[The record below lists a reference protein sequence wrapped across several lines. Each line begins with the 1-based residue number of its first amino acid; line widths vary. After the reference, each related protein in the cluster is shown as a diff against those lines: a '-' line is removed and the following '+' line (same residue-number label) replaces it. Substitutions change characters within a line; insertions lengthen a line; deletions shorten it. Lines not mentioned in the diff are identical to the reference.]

1 MKHSSSIFL
10 LILTFLAL
18 ATGLVA
24 CDSGKET
31 PAQFESEKSA
41 AKPPAT
47 TAEHDVTLV
56 AGCSGCHGTDGVSS
70 RPDTPFIAGQSAKYL
85 EFAIRSYLITDRKH
99 DVMRQA
105 IFDVDVAE
113 RHELANY
120 YSKLTTK
127 WKGGSKSQKTGSL
140 QTNRRGASPE
150 SIRAGQALSKPCSG
164 CHGTDGNSI
173 KAGVPSLAGLQP
185 VYFVPAVKAYL
196 SGKRRGAAIMKN
208 FKLSL
213 TNNDINNLAAFYS
226 AQQRQRSPLTTTLQ
240 TVAPSDALTQRC
252 LGCHGHDGNSTHPA
266 MPSLAGQ
273 NATYLIKAMKKYRD
287 GKRGNKMMT
296 DVAKRLSDTD
306 IEGNATYF
314 ATRTPVKT
322 SQTSPANTL
331 PIFDPLGDGEK
342 LAASCNGC
350 HGSNGNNPNK
360 GTPRLAGLS
369 TTYLK
374 NTISSYRDKK
384 RNHPMMQMLAGF
396 LSETDIEKLSLY
408 YANQTPVKN
417 NKNSKI
423 GDSKSG
429 QELASSC
436 SGCHGKDG
444 NSQDSKIPSLAG
456 QDAAYLVSAINSYKG
471 GGTRNHSDMKGVVQE
486 LDIKA
491 KLNLAQFYS
500 EQSPAGETPRA
511 LEGPD
516 VLSKKC
522 NRCHGKNGGKPDP
535 EKPRIAGQRQS
546 YLVNTLTAYQK
557 GDRSNSTMQAMTG
570 ELWKVEIEAIAAFY
584 ASM

>member
-1 MKHSSSIFL
+1 MKNSLSIFL
-10 LILTFLAL
+10 LMLASSL
-18 ATGLVA
+18 LIA
-24 CDSGKET
+24 CDSDN
-31 PAQFESEKSA
+31 KSSSQVDNKKA
-41 AKPPAT
+41 DLAPPAKIAT
-47 TAEHDVTLV
+47 EHEVTLV
-56 AGCSGCHGTDGVSS
+56 AACSGCHGTDGVSS

-85 EFAIRSYLITDRKH
+85 EFAIRSYLLTDRNH
-99 DVMRQA
+99 EVMRQA
-105 IFDVDVAE
+105 TFDIDVAE
-113 RHELANY
+113 RQELANY

-127 WKGGSKSQKTGSL
+127 WKGGSKSQKTH
-140 QTNRRGASPE
+140 TREASPK
-150 SIRAGQALSKPCSG
+150 SIRAGQALSKPCAG

-173 KAGVPSLAGLQP
+173 KTGVPSLAGLQP

-213 TNNDINNLAAFYS
+213 SNTDINNLAAYYS
-226 AQQRQRSPLTTTLQ
+226 AQNRLRSPLSASVQ
-240 TVAPSDALTQRC
+240 TITPSNALTQRC
-252 LGCHGHDGNSTHPA
+252 LGCHGDDGNSTHPA

-273 NATYLIKAMKKYRD
+273 NATYLIKAMKKYRA

-296 DVAKRLSDTD
+296 DVAKGLSDND
-306 IEGNATYF
+306 IEGNAAYF

-322 SQTSPANTL
+322 RQTSSANAL
-331 PIFDPLGDGEK
+331 PIFDPMGDGEK

-350 HGSNGNNPNK
+350 HGKNGNNPNK

-369 TTYLK
+369 TNYL
-374 NTISSYRDKK
+374 NDAISSYRDKK
-384 RNHPMMQMLAGF
+384 RKHPMMQMLAGF

-408 YANQTPVKN
+408 YANQTPEKD
-417 NKNSKI
+417 NKGSNI
-423 GDSKSG
+423 GDAKSG

-444 NSQDSKIPSLAG
+444 NSKDSKIPSLAG
-456 QDAAYLVSAINSYKG
+456 QDAAYIVSAINAYKE
-471 GGTRNHSDMKGVVQE
+471 GGTRNHSDMKGVAQE

-500 EQSPAGETPRA
+500 EQSPTGETPRA

-522 NRCHGKNGGKPDP
+522 NRCHGESGGKPNP
-535 EKPRIAGQRQS
+535 ERPRIAGQRQA
-546 YLVNTLTAYQK
+546 YLVAALNAYKK
-557 GDRSNSTMQAMTG
+557 GDRTKSMMQAMTG
-570 ELWKVEIEAIAAFY
+570 ELWKIEIDAIAAYY
-584 ASM
+584 AGK

>member
-1 MKHSSSIFL
+1 MKPSPSIFL
-10 LILTFLAL
+10 SILTSL
-18 ATGLVA
+18 TLVA
-24 CDSGKET
+24 ALVGCDSGKEPSSQIDNEKPT
-31 PAQFESEKSA
+31 PAS
-41 AKPPAT
+41 PAS
-47 TAEHDVTLV
+47 TATEHEITLV

-70 RPDTPFIAGQSAKYL
+70 R
-85 EFAIRSYLITDRKH
+85 
-99 DVMRQA
+99 QA

-113 RHELANY
+113 RQELANY

-127 WKGGSKSQKTGSL
+127 WKGGSGPRQTNSL
-140 QTNRRGASPE
+140 QTPSPQTNQNNI
-150 SIRAGQALSKPCSG
+150 SAGQVLSKPCSG
-164 CHGTDGNSI
+164 CHGIDGNSI

-213 TNNDINNLAAFYS
+213 SEQDINNLAAFYS
-226 AQQRQRSPLTTTLQ
+226 AQQRQRSPLSTILQ
-240 TVAPSDALTQRC
+240 TIAPSDALTQRC

-287 GKRGNKMMT
+287 GKRGNKMMSN
-296 DVAKRLSDTD
+296 VAKGLSDDD
-306 IEGNATYF
+306 IERNATYF

-322 SQTSPANTL
+322 RQTSSTNTL

-350 HGSNGNNPNK
+350 HGNKGNNPNK

-369 TTYLK
+369 THYL
-374 NTISSYRDKK
+374 NDAISSYRDKK

-396 LSETDIEKLSLY
+396 LSETDIEKLSFY
-408 YANQTPVKN
+408 YANQTPVKDGT
-417 NKNSKI
+417 NSVI
-423 GDSKSG
+423 GDAKSG

-444 NSQDSKIPSLAG
+444 NSQDPKIPSLAG
-456 QDAAYLVSAINSYKG
+456 QDAAYLVSAINTYKE
-471 GGTRNHSDMKGVVQE
+471 GGTRNHSDMKGIAQE

-491 KLNLAQFYS
+491 ELNLAQFYS
-500 EQSPAGETPRA
+500 QLTPQGEKPRA
-511 LEGPD
+511 LEGPE

-522 NRCHGKNGGKPDP
+522 GRCHGENGGKPNPD
-535 EKPRIAGQRQS
+535 KPRIAGQRQA
-546 YLVNTLTAYQK
+546 YLVSALNAYKK
-557 GDRSNSTMQAMTG
+557 GDRTNSTMQAMSTN
-570 ELWKVEIEAIAAFY
+570 LWTVEIEAIAAYY
-584 ASM
+584 AGK

>member
-1 MKHSSSIFL
+1 MKNSLSIFL
-10 LILTFLAL
+10 LMLAL
-18 ATGLVA
+18 LALTG
-24 CDSGKET
+24 CDSGKE
-31 PAQFESEKSA
+31 ASSQKESEKTS
-41 AKPPAT
+41 PDILSSPT
-47 TAEHDVTLV
+47 TEHEITLV
-56 AGCSGCHGTDGVSS
+56 AGCSGCHGADGVSS

-99 DVMRQA
+99 EVMRQA

-113 RHELANY
+113 RQELANY

-127 WKGGSKSQKTGSL
+127 WKGGSESKKTGS
-140 QTNRRGASPE
+140 QQPNAQPASPE
-150 SIRAGQALSKPCSG
+150 NIRAGQALSKPCAG
-164 CHGTDGNSI
+164 CHGIDGNSI
-173 KAGVPSLAGLQP
+173 KTGVPSLAGLQP

-213 TNNDINNLAAFYS
+213 SERDIKNLAAFYS
-226 AQQRQRSPLTTTLQ
+226 VQHRKRSPLSATAQ
-240 TVAPSDALTQRC
+240 TITPSNALTQRC
-252 LGCHGHDGNSTHPA
+252 LGCHGDDGNSTHPA

-273 NATYLIKAMKKYRD
+273 NATYLIKAMKKYRA

-296 DVAKRLSDTD
+296 EVAKGLSDND
-306 IEGNATYF
+306 IESNAAYF

-322 SQTSPANTL
+322 RQTSSANAL
-331 PIFDPLGDGEK
+331 PIFDPLGDGKK

-350 HGSNGNNPNK
+350 HGINGINPDK

-369 TTYLK
+369 THYLK
-374 NTISSYRDKK
+374 EAISSYRDGK
-384 RNHPMMQMLAGF
+384 RKHPMMQMLAKF

-417 NKNSKI
+417 NKSTVI
-423 GDSKSG
+423 GDAKSG
-429 QELASSC
+429 QLLASSC

-444 NSQDSKIPSLAG
+444 NSQDPKIPSLAG
-456 QDAAYLVSAINSYKG
+456 QDSAYLVSAINAYKE
-471 GGTRNHSDMKGVVQE
+471 GGTRNHDDMKGVVQE

-491 KLNLAQFYS
+491 ELNLAQYYS
-500 EQSPAGETPRA
+500 QLTPKGEKPRA

-522 NRCHGKNGGKPDP
+522 NRCHGGNGSQPDP
-535 EKPRIAGQRQS
+535 EKPRIAGQRQT
-546 YLVNTLTAYQK
+546 YLISSLNAYKK
-557 GDRSNSTMQAMTG
+557 GDRINSLMQAMSTD
-570 ELWKVEIEAIAAFY
+570 LWTVEIEAIAAYY
-584 ASM
+584 ARSGR